1 MHNRVCTV
9 VLVTERPISRR
20 KRQELEITR
29 LRAEN
34 TRLRN
39 MLRSLGHMAIHI
51 ADDTKTP
58 EHP

>member
-1 MHNRVCTV
+1 MV
-9 VLVTERPISRR
+9 VDVTERPISRR
-20 KRQELEITR
+20 RRQELEITR
-29 LRAEN
+29 LRAEVA
-34 TRLRN
+34 TLRN